1 MKFVTNRIRT
11 GKAKSFDDII
21 NEYRKTKEVKTA
33 STETVV
39 KTAEKDEADSSGQ
52 LDVEPL
58 HQTGESTTMPK
69 NGPNAKKEGTEKGTA
84 KTSTDPEAEG
94 KDSGQPKAEGSEKFT
109 NEPKVEEDA
118 KGGSA
123 KEETKVAEAKCE
135 ECGKVCTECTCE
147 KCECKA
153 CKEEKI
159 KIAAELTPAQ
169 EKLPDFIK
177 EKIEGKGKK
186 EDKDDKDK
194 KDDKDE
200 DKEAKVKEDD
210 KEEKEAKTEDK
221 EEKEKEKE
229 AKVDK
234 DEKKEEEK
242 EAGNKKQFVKLASLD
257 GNNLVKTM
265 ICLADQAVKSIGK
278 EAAVHYLNSLFG
290 ELKFANLNAKNKE
303 FLRTYWTKLFG
314 EDYVNALLAD
324 K

>member
-11 GKAKSFDDII
+11 GKAKSFDDIVS
-21 NEYRKTKEVKTA
+21 EYRKTKEVKTA

-123 KEETKVAEAKCE
+123 KEETKIAEAKCE
-135 ECGKVCTECTCE
+135 ECEKVCAECTCS
-147 KCECKA
+147 KCDCKA
-153 CKEEKI
+153 CKAAKEEKI
-159 KIAAELTPAQ
+159 KVAKELTPAQ

-177 EKIEGKGKK
+177 EKIEGKD
-186 EDKDDKDK
+186 EDKKDGKDEDK

-200 DKEAKVKEDD
+200 DKEAKVEKDD
-210 KEEKEAKTEDK
+210 KEEKEAKIENKED
-221 EEKEKEKE
+221 EEKEAE
-229 AKVDK
+229 VDK

-242 EAGNKKQFVKLASLD
+242 EATNKKQFVK
-257 GNNLVKTM
+257 
-265 ICLADQAVKSIGK
+265 I
-278 EAAVHYLNSLFG
+278 
-290 ELKFANLNAKNKE
+290 ANLNAKNKE

>member
-11 GKAKSFDDII
+11 GKAKSFDDIV
-21 NEYRKTKEVKTA
+21 NEYRKTKEIKTA

-84 KTSTDPEAEG
+84 KAGTDPEAEG

-123 KEETKVAEAKCE
+123 KEETKIAEAKCD
-135 ECGKVCTECTCE
+135 ECKKLCAECTCS

-153 CKEEKI
+153 CKAAKEEKI
-159 KIAAELTPAQ
+159 KIAKELTPAQ

-177 EKIEGKGKK
+177 EKIEGKDEDKK
-186 EDKDDKDK
+186 EGKDEDK

-200 DKEAKVKEDD
+200 DKEAKV
-210 KEEKEAKTEDK
+210 EKE
-221 EEKEKEKE
+221 
-229 AKVDK
+229 
-234 DEKKEEEK
+234 EKKEEEK
-242 EAGNKKQFVKLASLD
+242 EASNKKQFVKLASLD

>member
-39 KTAEKDEADSSGQ
+39 KTAEKDEAGSSGQ

-123 KEETKVAEAKCE
+123 KEETKVAEAKCK
-135 ECGKVCTECTCE
+135 ECGKVCTECTCS

-153 CKEEKI
+153 CKAAKEEKI
-159 KIAAELTPAQ
+159 KVAKELTPAQ

-177 EKIEGKGKK
+177 EKIEGKD
-186 EDKDDKDK
+186 EDKKDD

-200 DKEAKVKEDD
+200 DKEAKVEKDD
-210 KEEKEAKTEDK
+210 KEEKEAKIENKED
-221 EEKEKEKE
+221 EEKEAE
-229 AKVDK
+229 VDK

-242 EAGNKKQFVKLASLD
+242 EAGNKKQFVK
-257 GNNLVKTM
+257 
-265 ICLADQAVKSIGK
+265 I
-278 EAAVHYLNSLFG
+278 
-290 ELKFANLNAKNKE
+290 ANLNAKNKE

>member
-123 KEETKVAEAKCE
+123 KEETKIAETKCE
-135 ECGKVCTECTCE
+135 ECGKVCTECTCS
-147 KCECKA
+147 KCKCKA
-153 CKEEKI
+153 CKAAKEEKI
-159 KIAAELTPAQ
+159 KVAKELTPAQ

-177 EKIEGKGKK
+177 EKIEGK
-186 EDKDDKDK
+186 DKDKDK

-200 DKEAKVKEDD
+200 DKEAKVEKDE

-221 EEKEKEKE
+221 EDEEKE
-229 AKVDK
+229 AKTEDKEEEVDK
-234 DEKKEEEK
+234 EEKKEEEK
-242 EAGNKKQFVKLASLD
+242 EASNKKQFVK
-257 GNNLVKTM
+257 
-265 ICLADQAVKSIGK
+265 I
-278 EAAVHYLNSLFG
+278 
-290 ELKFANLNAKNKE
+290 ANLNAKNKE

-314 EDYVNALLAD
+314 EDYVNALLTD